1 MAWQDDFERLTQE
14 EELKK
19 LQAQLEQTGGIERAG
34 GDISRIAPSQLPVAP
49 KQPGPIDL
57 APSPLK
63 GSRHAQ
69 TLVDPGDSEPV
80 IDQPTTVNP
89 RLAAAF
95 ASAGVAPK
103 PETAPNVAQPPAQAA
118 PQALPPK
125 IVQVPDAALMDA
137 NANDDEARRQ
147 RGLEAAARH
156 LIAGF
161 TRTPLA
167 PTLSEGPTAVDKL
180 LAARQLQR
188 QNDFRERELGNNEG
202 KVNFERLTK
211 AQEAARQARLD
222 QEALARDEETRR
234 HNRVSEA
241 NSAANAEGN
250 RAIAATGLGLRVDE
264 ARTKKEDREDKNSA
278 LDIPY
283 AGGTFLLKKGLSATD
298 HSRAREHVGLYSAAD
313 AGMSSLEQALKEYVA
328 NPGIE
333 TKNNVSSRLQSTAAA
348 LNAANGGGAMSE
360 AELKNVSNA
369 LGANALSPEG
379 IAAVVQS
386 IAGENPQE
394 AGRLLLSKLKAARD
408 VSHQTAV
415 ARLQPYATY
424 QRGSVAAPQQAAPVG
439 ADGVG
444 QRAKDPKTGN
454 VVRWNGKVWE
464 PVK

>member
-19 LQAQLEQTGGIERAG
+19 LQAQLEHVGQLEQGGA
-34 GDISRIAPSQLPVAP
+34 DIGRIAPSQVSVAKAAAPV
-49 KQPGPIDL
+49 DM

-63 GSRHAQ
+63 GSRYAQ
-69 TLVDPGDSEPV
+69 TLVDPAEAEPV
-80 IDQPTTVNP
+80 IDQPMAVSP

-95 ASAGVAPK
+95 ASAGATPK
-103 PETAPNVAQPPAQAA
+103 PEPAPNVAQPPAQAA
-118 PQALPPK
+118 QQPILPK

-156 LIAGF
+156 LIEGF
-161 TRTPLA
+161 TRTKAA
-167 PTLSEGPTAVDKL
+167 PVLSEAPTAVDKL

-188 QNDFRERELGNNEG
+188 QNDFRDRELGNNEG
-202 KVNFERLTK
+202 KVSFERLTK
-211 AQEAARQARLD
+211 AQEQARQARLD
-222 QEALARDEETRR
+222 QETAARDEETRR
-234 HNRVSEA
+234 HNRVSET
-241 NSAANAEGN
+241 NSADNAAGN

-264 ARTKKEDREDKNSA
+264 ARTKQEDRDDKNAA

-298 HSRAREHVGLYSAAD
+298 HSRAREHVGLYNAAD
-313 AGMSSLEQALKEYVA
+313 AGMASLEKALNEYVA
-328 NPGIE
+328 NPGVE

-386 IAGENPQE
+386 IAGEDPQK

-408 VSHQTAV
+408 VSRQTAV

-424 QRGSVAAPQQAAPVG
+424 QGAGSAPVAGAAP
-439 ADGVG
+439 
-444 QRAKDPKTGN
+444 AKQPKLFKLPSGE
-454 VVRWNGKVWE
+454 VVEVE
-464 PVK
+464 

>member
-19 LQAQLEQTGGIERAG
+19 LQAQLEQAGGIERAG
-34 GDISRIAPSQLPVAP
+34 GDISRVAPSQLPVAP
-49 KQPGPIDL
+49 KPPAPVDL
-57 APSPLK
+57 PASPLK
-63 GSRHAQ
+63 GSRYAQ
-69 TLVDPGDSEPV
+69 TLVDPAESESV

-95 ASAGVAPK
+95 ASAGVAPR
-103 PETAPNVAQPPAQAA
+103 PETTPNVAQPPAQAA
-118 PQALPPK
+118 PHPILPK

-211 AQEAARQARLD
+211 TQEAARQARLD
-222 QEALARDEETRR
+222 AEALARDEETRR

-264 ARTKKEDREDKNSA
+264 ARTKREDRADQNAA

-283 AGGTFLLKKGLSATD
+283 AGGTFLLKKGLSAAD
-298 HSRAREHVGLYSAAD
+298 HGRAREHVGLYSAAD
-313 AGMSSLEQALKEYVA
+313 AGMASLEKALNEYVA
-328 NPGIE
+328 NPSLE
-333 TKNNVSSRLQSTAAA
+333 AKNNVSSRLQSTAAA

-386 IAGENPQE
+386 IAGEDPQQ

-408 VSHQTAV
+408 VSRQTAV

-424 QRGSVAAPQQAAPVG
+424 QRTGEGAAAPVG
-439 ADGVG
+439 ANGVG
-444 QRAKDPKTGN
+444 QLAKNPKTGE
-454 VVRWNGKVWE
+454 VIRWNGKAWE